1 MLLHF
6 VLFDLCSPVSAA
18 NFGGNGI
25 VDVLPPHSACHAA
38 LLPVYFFLLA
48 FLLSVMSCLWP
59 PLPILLPN
67 LPCCLQALLSACL
80 PYSPC
85 TCLPLSVVLS
95 PLLHV
100 CPSALLPS
108 RFVARLVACLSPA
121 CWFLVAC
128 PPCYLP
134 LYAQPVCLKKQ
145 EIFILC
151 DSRGGHAAVTTHST
165 HTPTAGRGSM
175 MFFSSVSLNGP
186 STQGRKLKTHNEN
199 NCPKICG
206 LLSIGGRSH
215 YFIYTF

>member
-1 MLLHF
+1 VLLHF

-134 LYAQPVCLKKQ
+134 LYSQPVCL
-145 EIFILC
+145 LC
-151 DSRGGHAAVTTHST
+151 CLPCCLLASLVARAACLTTLLPNLPCCVQS
-165 HTPTAGRGSM
+165 
-175 MFFSSVSLNGP
+175 
-186 STQGRKLKTHNEN
+186 
-199 NCPKICG
+199 
-206 LLSIGGRSH
+206 LLSANIDVYMHS
-215 YFIYTF
+215 